1 MKTKHFFLMSL
12 LVIGTGVTT
21 VSCGNDDPAGTENN
35 NGGGGSNSDNGSNG
49 SGDITTEQA
58 QNYNYTAEESKAWGN
73 YAANVALLLN
83 NDAETLYNEWNTSF
97 AANFKAG
104 KGDYKSTSECIQ
116 QIIDGCVDIANEVG
130 TSKIGDPYNKYKSG
144 KTTEALY
151 AVESW
156 YSYHSRD
163 DYKNNILSIANSL
176 AGKRFA
182 ADNFTNV
189 NPATDAA
196 ENSIY
201 RVAIGKAALKDKMEA
216 VWNNTV
222 AAWKAIDAIPD
233 PFRNNIGDAKV
244 SVAMDA
250 CEALSNSLEN
260 IKVILNENLSTDEAT
275 KIVATYVDDVVMPT
289 YKDLKEENAK
299 LYKAVLAFQQNPTQ
313 ATCNAACEQ
322 WLAARA
328 PWETSEAFLFGPV
341 AKKGLDPNM
350 DSWPLDAVAIVN
362 LLKSQKWSE
371 MEWDGEFVENE
382 DGEPENPKATAI
394 EAAQAVR
401 GFHTLEFLLFQNGNP
416 RTIK

>member
-1 MKTKHFFLMSL
+1 MKTKHFFLMGMLAVSTSAL
-12 LVIGTGVTT
+12 MT
-21 VSCGNDDPAGTENN
+21 SCGDDNVDTG
-35 NGGGGSNSDNGSNG
+35 
-49 SGDITTEQA
+49 ITTEQA
-58 QNYNYTAEESKAWGN
+58 QSYTYTAEESKAWGN

-83 NDAETLYNEWNTSF
+83 NDAETLYNEWNSTY
-97 AANFKAG
+97 AEQFKAG
-104 KGDYKSTSECIQ
+104 KGDFKSTIECVQ

-130 TSKIGDPYNKYKSG
+130 TSKIGDPYNKYKAG

-156 YSYHSRD
+156 YSFHSRD

-176 AGKRFA
+176 AGKRFT
-182 ADNFTNV
+182 ADNFTTV
-189 NPATDAA
+189 NPATAA
-196 ENSIY
+196 ADNSIY
-201 RVAIGKAALKDKMEA
+201 KVAINNAALKEQMQTIWD
-216 VWNNTV
+216 NTV
-222 AAWKAIDAIPD
+222 AAWKAIDAIPQ
-233 PFRNNIGDAKV
+233 PFRNNIGNSKVNDA
-244 SVAMDA
+244 MEA
-250 CEALSNSLEN
+250 CAALTTTLED
-260 IKVILNENLSTDEAT
+260 IKTVLSENLTNDEAT
-275 KIVATYVDDVVMPT
+275 KIVTTYVDDVVMPT

-371 MEWDGEFVENE
+371 MEWDGDFVENE

-401 GFHTLEFLLFQNGNP
+401 GFHTLEFLLFQNGSP

>member
-1 MKTKHFFLMSL
+1 MKTKHFFLMGMLAVSTSAL
-12 LVIGTGVTT
+12 MT
-21 VSCGNDDPAGTENN
+21 SCGDDNVDTG
-35 NGGGGSNSDNGSNG
+35 
-49 SGDITTEQA
+49 ITTEQA
-58 QNYNYTAEESKAWGN
+58 QSYTYTAEESKAWGN

-83 NDAETLYNEWNTSF
+83 NDAETLYNEWNSTY
-97 AANFKAG
+97 AEQFKAG
-104 KGDYKSTSECIQ
+104 KGDFKSTIECVQ

-130 TSKIGDPYNKYKSG
+130 TSKIGDPYNKYKAG

-156 YSYHSRD
+156 YSFHSRD

-176 AGKRFA
+176 TGKRYT
-182 ADNFTNV
+182 ADNFASA

-201 RVAIGKAALKDKMEA
+201 KVAMSKEALKSQMQT
-216 VWNNTV
+216 VWENTV
-222 AAWKAIDAIPD
+222 AAWKAIDAIPQ
-233 PFRNNIGDAKV
+233 PFRNNIGNSKVNDA
-244 SVAMDA
+244 MEA
-250 CEALSNSLEN
+250 CAALTTTLED
-260 IKVILNENLSTDEAT
+260 IKTVLSENLTNDEAT
-275 KIVATYVDDVVMPT
+275 KIVTTYVDDVVMPT

-371 MEWDGEFVENE
+371 MEWDGDFVENE

-401 GFHTLEFLLFQNGNP
+401 GFHTLEFLLFQNGSP

>member
-1 MKTKHFFLMSL
+1 MKTKHFFLMGMLAVSTSAL
-12 LVIGTGVTT
+12 MT
-21 VSCGNDDPAGTENN
+21 SCGDDAADTG
-35 NGGGGSNSDNGSNG
+35 
-49 SGDITTEQA
+49 ITTEQA
-58 QNYNYTAEESKAWGN
+58 QSYAYTAEESKAWGN

-83 NDAETLYNEWNTSF
+83 NDAETLYNAWNDSYATS
-97 AANFKAG
+97 FKAG
-104 KGDYKSTSECIQ
+104 SGDFKSTIDCIQ

-130 TSKIGDPYNKYKSG
+130 TSKIGDPYNKYTAG
-144 KTTEALY
+144 QTTQALY

-156 YSYHSRD
+156 YSFHSRD

-176 AGKRFA
+176 TGKRFTEDTFA
-182 ADNFTNV
+182 SA
-189 NPATDAA
+189 NPATAAA

-201 RVAIGKAALKDKMEA
+201 KVAMSKDALKEKMET
-216 VWNNTV
+216 VWGNTV
-222 AAWKAIDAIPD
+222 AAWKAIDAIPQ
-233 PFRNNIGDAKV
+233 PFRNNIGNPKVVDA
-244 SVAMDA
+244 MEA
-250 CEALSNSLEN
+250 CAALTTSLEN
-260 IKVILNENLSTDEAT
+260 IKTVLSENLTTDEAD

-289 YKDLKEENAK
+289 YKELKEENAK

-313 ATCNAACEQ
+313 ATCKAACEQ
-322 WLAARA
+322 WLEARA

-371 MEWDGEFVENE
+371 MEWNGEFVENE

-401 GFHTLEFLLFQNGNP
+401 GFHTLEFLLFQNGEP
-416 RTIK
+416 RIIK

>member
-1 MKTKHFFLMSL
+1 MKTKHFFLMGMLAVSTSAL
-12 LVIGTGVTT
+12 MTSCGDDNVGTG
-21 VSCGNDDPAGTENN
+21 
-35 NGGGGSNSDNGSNG
+35 
-49 SGDITTEQA
+49 ITTEQA
-58 QNYNYTAEESKAWGN
+58 QSYAYTAEESKAWGN
-73 YAANVALLLN
+73 YATNVALLLN
-83 NDAETLYNEWNTSF
+83 NDAETLYNAWNDSY
-97 AANFKAG
+97 AAEFKAG
-104 KGDYKSTSECIQ
+104 KGDFKSTIECVQ

-130 TSKIGDPYNKYKSG
+130 TSKIGDPYNKYKAG

-156 YSYHSRD
+156 YSFHSRD

-176 AGKRFA
+176 TGTRFT
-182 ADNFTNV
+182 ADNFASA
-189 NPATDAA
+189 NPATAAA

-201 RVAIGKAALKDKMEA
+201 KVAMSKATLKEKMET
-216 VWNNTV
+216 VWENTV
-222 AAWKAIDAIPD
+222 AAWKAIDAIPQ
-233 PFRNNIGDAKV
+233 PFRNNIGNPKVIDA
-244 SVAMDA
+244 MEA
-250 CEALSNSLEN
+250 CAALTTSLEN
-260 IKVILNENLSTDEAT
+260 IKTVLLSKNLTNEEAT
-275 KIVATYVDDVVMPT
+275 NIVANYVDVVVMPT

-341 AKKGLDPNM
+341 AKLGLDPNM

-382 DGEPENPKATAI
+382 DGEHENPKATAI